1 MRSSFTCCQR
11 ICTDYYTALTYPAV
25 AQWVKAL
32 DLQAEGWVFEFQ
44 LRKTT
49 VVKTGKDSPTAKR
62 LAIDI
67 SVMGPR
73 I

>member
-1 MRSSFTCCQR
+1 M
-11 ICTDYYTALTYPAV
+11 

-32 DLQAEGWVFEFQ
+32 DLQTEGWVFEFQ

-49 VVKTGKDSPTAKR
+49 VVKTGKGSPPAKR
-62 LAIDI
+62 SAIGV

-73 I
+73 RQGSVPSVTVGVAR